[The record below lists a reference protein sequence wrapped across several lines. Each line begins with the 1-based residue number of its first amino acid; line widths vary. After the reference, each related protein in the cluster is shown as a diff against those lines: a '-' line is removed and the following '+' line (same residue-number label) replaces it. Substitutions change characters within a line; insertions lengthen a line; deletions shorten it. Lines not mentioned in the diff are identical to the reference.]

1 LTAVRSPVD
10 ERRLGDG
17 RKLRRREEVLSVIEF
32 IKAHWLLFFLIL
44 PIIVIVTTFATFTT
58 ISMLLISLPSDYFTR
73 KKRVSRIKNPVLR
86 LFLRFLKNVCGAVFL
101 IAGFIM
107 LFTPGPG
114 ILSALVGI
122 ILCDFPGKRRVERKI
137 ITRPRVLSMVNRIRA
152 RYDRPLLMLDD

>member
-1 LTAVRSPVD
+1 M
-10 ERRLGDG
+10 
-17 RKLRRREEVLSVIEF
+17 IEF

-44 PIIVIVTTFATFTT
+44 PIIIIVTTFATFAS
-58 ISMLLISLPSDYFTR
+58 ISMLLISLPPDYFSR

-86 LFLRFLKNVCGAVFL
+86 LLLRLVQNVCGAVFL

-114 ILSALVGI
+114 ILSVLVGI

-137 ITRPRVLSMVNRIRA
+137 VALPRVLSMINRIRA
-152 RYDRPLLMLDD
+152 RYNRPLLILDD